1 MTRIDLNNPTQTNA
15 AAAEISPRAL
25 ERVQARSSSLVSQL
39 MSGKIG
45 LAQYAQS
52 MELNINEVMKAERIQ
67 PGETTYRKANPSI
80 GANEPLPPAST
91 EETRDPNRINQLAYS
106 GQQLGNGRST
116 LSGAGCILASTTMA
130 ANRLNGTATTLPQ
143 ANVMVRNAGQFS
155 GSDMN
160 FGGAANALGTTIVSR
175 RAASDASMSDAIAR
189 MQNRRPPTQL
199 VVGVDYKDGHQSGI
213 SSADHW
219 VNVHSVSPDGRQMFA
234 TDPVGGREITF
245 NRGADG
251 EWRAGKYRIAE
262 VSVLASRSQVPNR
275 VAVAP
280 QA

>member
-1 MTRIDLNNPTQTNA
+1 MSRIDLNNPTQTSA

-25 ERVQARSSSLVSQL
+25 ERVQAKSANLVSQL

-52 MELNINEVMKAERIQ
+52 MELNINESMQAGRIQ
-67 PGETTYRKANPSI
+67 PGETTYRRNNPNI
-80 GANEPLPPAST
+80 GPNEPLPPASA
-91 EETRDPNRINQLAYS
+91 EETRDPNRINQLAYR
-106 GQQLGNGRST
+106 GVQLGNGSST

-130 ANRLNGTATTLPQ
+130 ANRLNGSTTTLPQ
-143 ANVMVRNAGQFS
+143 ANTMVRNAGQFNDS
-155 GSDMN
+155 NMN
-160 FGGAANALGTTIVSR
+160 FGGAATTLGATVVTR
-175 RAASDASMSDAIAR
+175 RVASDDSMSDAIAR
-189 MQNRRPPTQL
+189 MQNRRPPAQL
-199 VVGVDYKDGHQSGI
+199 VVGVDYKAGRQSGI

-219 VNVHSVSPDGRQMFA
+219 VNAHSVSADGRQIFA

-251 EWRAGKYRIAE
+251 QWYAGKYRIAE
-262 VSVLASRSQVPNR
+262 VSVLASRDQVPNR
-275 VAVAP
+275 VAIAP